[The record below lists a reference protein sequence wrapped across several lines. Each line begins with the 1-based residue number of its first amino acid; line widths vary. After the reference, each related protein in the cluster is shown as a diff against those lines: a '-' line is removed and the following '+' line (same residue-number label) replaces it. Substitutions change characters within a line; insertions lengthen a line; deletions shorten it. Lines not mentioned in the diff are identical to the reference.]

1 MASRDVF
8 VDTSGLH
15 ALIDKR
21 DANHTAAAAA
31 ASKRIRAG
39 CKLVVT
45 DYVVDETVT
54 LAKVRGGHHVALRV
68 LELLE
73 QSVAIRMEWIG
84 AERFR
89 ATKMFLRRHADHDYS
104 FTDCT
109 SFVIMRE
116 LGLRQALTSDR
127 HFEEAGFEV
136 LLPVS

>member
-21 DANHTAAAAA
+21 DANHAAAAA
-31 ASKRIRAG
+31 VVGKRIRTG

-45 DYVVDETVT
+45 DYVLDETVT
-54 LAKVRGGHHVALRV
+54 LAKARGGAHVALRV

-73 QSVAIRMEWIG
+73 QSVAIRIEWIG
-84 AERFR
+84 AERFT
-89 ATKMFLRRHADHDYS
+89 ATKMFLRKYVDHDYS

-109 SFVIMRE
+109 SFVVMRE

-127 HFEEAGFEV
+127 HFREAGFET
-136 LLPVS
+136 LLSVG